1 MVFVNLEEFGL
12 QTMCDSENPK
22 WHYQLL
28 KHEEPGGEVWY
39 GIHEVYSIGYCT
51 KDPIQIMG
59 DSLKD
64 IVWMMKAIE
73 SDMKRYGIGNYNDF
87 K

>member
-1 MVFVNLEEFGL
+1 MLSSGL
-12 QTMCDSENPK
+12 KLPLGSLGMKTEG

-28 KHEEPGGEVWY
+28 KHEEPGGEEWY
-39 GIHEVYSIGYCT
+39 GIHEVYSVGLCT
-51 KDPIQIMG
+51 KDPIQIVG

-64 IVWMMKAIE
+64 IVWTLRAIE